1 MNHSQWLAL
10 LCVLALG
17 AVLAARPLVLYL
29 ADYLH
34 WRRHERAARRH
45 RGDSGGAG

>member
-17 AVLAARPLVLYL
+17 AVLAARPLVLHL
-29 ADYLH
+29 ADYLR
-34 WRRHERAARRH
+34 WRRHERAARGH
-45 RGDSGGAG
+45 RDGSNSAG